1 MRAAYSPRNET
12 RVAMQVRVGDTVFG
26 VGGKDIGKVAGL
38 VVNAGTMRASGVL
51 VHSGLFGH
59 NERILGVTGS
69 ATSDERGLHLD
80 VSGGEAVSEA
90 PIVAS
95 EEVELAQRVQPEET
109 FIPAAGVGG
118 PVYATDPNIAGKYP
132 DDSSFFEMAPIDPG
146 PVEILSNLGEND
158 VKLTGHT
165 EAISSDGHGLGR
177 VESYVLGDMG
187 LVESITLADGKTFT
201 TSQFDEFGTDK
212 VHLKAGV
219 A

>member
-1 MRAAYSPRNET
+1 
-12 RVAMQVRVGDTVFG
+12 VAMLVRVGDTVFG
-26 VGGKDIGKVAGL
+26 VGGKDIGKVSGL
-38 VVNAGTMRASGVL
+38 VVNAGTMRATGVL

-59 NERILGVTGS
+59 NERILGVTGM

-80 VSGGEAVSEA
+80 VTGSEAVSEA
-90 PIVAS
+90 PIVDS

-118 PVYATDPNIAGKYP
+118 PIYATEPNIPGRYP

-146 PVEILSNLGEND
+146 PVEILSNIGENE

-165 EAISSDGHGLGR
+165 EALNSEGHGLGHI
-177 VESYVLGDMG
+177 ESYALGDMG
-187 LVESITLADGKTFT
+187 LVDTITLSNGKSFT
-201 TSQFDEFGTDK
+201 TAQIDEFGTDK
-212 VHLKAGV
+212 VHLKTGV